1 MSLDPETRKATV
13 LYRIEKAK
21 GTWDDA
27 LFCIDKERWNMAANR
42 MYYALFHA
50 VSALLIANSIPA
62 NTHRGFLIQMNKYLV
77 VEGTMTKEEARL
89 VRFLSTSDMKRTTR
103 TSSTQ
108 RKRRSWNICQKR
120 KLSSTSSSASTSSH
134 WQKTKTIIYE

>member
-1 MSLDPETRKATV
+1 MLTGDERKVLVANKVRRSYETWMET
-13 LYRIEKAK
+13 K
-21 GTWDDA
+21 GIIANGYWYA
-27 LFCIDKERWNMAANR
+27 AANR

-50 VSALLIANSIPA
+50 VSAMLIANSIPA

-108 RKRRSWNICQKR
+108 QKRRSWNICQKR